1 MSERRRVRSACILR
15 RDGDTAMH
23 NVEFKAEL
31 RDLALARTVCG
42 VLNATFIGT
51 LEQTD
56 TYYRI
61 PSGRLKKRE
70 CVGEPTE
77 YIFYDRA
84 NRTRPKLSHFTIY
97 SEQQAAERFG
107 LQPLPVWLVVKKS
120 RDLFMLGSVRI
131 HLDKVEGL
139 GSFIEFEALVSTSQN
154 IARCHEVIA
163 DLRESFGPMLG
174 EPIACGYSDLLSREG
189 EMEQQSK

>member
-1 MSERRRVRSACILR
+1 
-15 RDGDTAMH
+15 MH

-31 RDLALARTVCG
+31 RDLALAKTVCSA
-42 VLNATFIGT
+42 LNATFIGT

-70 CVGEPTE
+70 CVGEPME
-77 YIFYDRA
+77 FIFYDRA

-107 LQPLPVWLVVKKS
+107 LQPLPIWVVVRKT
-120 RDLFMLGSVRI
+120 RDLYMLGSVRI
-131 HLDKVEGL
+131 HLDRVEGL
-139 GSFIEFEALVSTSQN
+139 GNFLEFEALVSTSQN

-163 DLRESFGPMLG
+163 ELREAFGPVLG
-174 EPIACGYSDLLSREG
+174 EPIACGYSDLLAREG
-189 EMEQQSK
+189 EMEQQPNP